1 MKFFGKFASSGL
13 GGLCV
18 GGDLLPLMLTILY
31 YNVNFFSNV
40 LDLLDF
46 FFCLETEK

>member
-18 GGDLLPLMLTILY
+18 GVLVPVMLTILY
-31 YNVNFFSNV
+31 FKDNFFSNL